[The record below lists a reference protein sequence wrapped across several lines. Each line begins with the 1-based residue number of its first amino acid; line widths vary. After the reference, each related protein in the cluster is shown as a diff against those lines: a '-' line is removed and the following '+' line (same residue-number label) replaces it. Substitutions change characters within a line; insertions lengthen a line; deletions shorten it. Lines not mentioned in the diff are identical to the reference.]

1 MCTSDEWH
9 PILQSSFV
17 PVPLLAAFEVYLR
30 LRLSSKSREKLKN
43 VNYVAFDFLSFVFS
57 VPHSIFLKPQM
68 CNFFLPFVC
77 PRGKLKSIADIGL
90 HFV

>member
-43 VNYVAFDFLSFVFS
+43 VNHVAFDFLSFVF
-57 VPHSIFLKPQM
+57 
-68 CNFFLPFVC
+68 
-77 PRGKLKSIADIGL
+77 KSHKCVISFYHLSAHVGN
-90 HFV
+90 